1 MADDN
6 SPTGGFSYP
15 GSAGDPFKDL
25 FGGNPT
31 MGANPTQGPV
41 TSNSAP
47 SSGSSGTDSSASS
60 DGGGVGSDAGSTS
73 SSDAADSGTSTS
85 SQSSSTSSSSS
96 SSPANSGISSPAS
109 SSSETPDP
117 MGREGGGSWGGDMSI
132 TGGAAPDGRTSYSDP
147 ASGGLSSDTGPI
159 GGVDGITGA
168 SDRTPVS
175 LSNSA
180 SSVEDP
186 LSSLK
191 SALGISQP
199 VPGATGTN
207 FGTASSDPLAS
218 INAASWAGL
227 GPAQP
232 DDMVDMGSIYNNP
245 FRSPVGTLA
254 DNLPQGITAPK
265 TQDRVP
271 QIGTYGDS
279 LYDDAALND
288 ITPTFDGPP
297 VASNIPAAPEYDPLQ
312 DIQPPIAQPFNNT
325 TVAQNRFG
333 SGTQSAWGGGPP
345 TTDVAQNDIGMPGSE
360 FQLGGFDPL
369 SSLKA
374 AMGIASTDLPED
386 PRVGLPPGGFPPAS
400 QGVASLPTDPR
411 VGLPPGGF
419 PPAQPATASLPMD
432 PRVASVPPGAF
443 PASEIPRP
451 ADPLTALRQAFG
463 IETAAG
469 RYPSRGNYQGYPAA
483 AESILRATQ
492 TGPQSSEMTQNVAP
506 DPGYEPPPDDTQM
519 AQAELP
525 MDPRVGL
532 PNTGFPAG
540 AMIQP
545 ASAPPFRTAAA
556 PDLPPGYAEQYFPN
570 GIPGTEEV
578 VPEEQGPPMPPDMQT
593 ADSGVPGTSEN
604 PIQTNQIEAPSQNDP
619 PPTKMGGFLGGL
631 ADLLTRG
638 RSGDTVTKDYN
649 DWADMSPEQRQA
661 WADRREAERNPA
673 DGGDARNDAQAIE
686 NPDTAKIAELEKQLA
701 DLKLALKKR
710 ADAAKRSQRQ
720 LGLVKR
726 QYA

>member
-25 FGGNPT
+25 FNGNPT
-31 MGANPTQGPV
+31 LGANPTQGPV

-47 SSGSSGTDSSASS
+47 SSGNSGTESSASS
-60 DGGGVGSDAGSTS
+60 DGGGVGSDAS
-73 SSDAADSGTSTS
+73 SSSADAADSGASTS
-85 SQSSSTSSSSS
+85 SQSPSSSASSPSST
-96 SSPANSGISSPAS
+96 ANSGISSPAS
-109 SSSETPDP
+109 GSDTSG
-117 MGREGGGSWGGDMSI
+117 MGSEGGGSWGGDMSI

-159 GGVDGITGA
+159 GGLDGITGA

-175 LSNSA
+175 LSNA
-180 SSVEDP
+180 GTSVADP
-186 LSSLK
+186 LGSLK

-199 VPGATGTN
+199 APGATGTN
-207 FGTASSDPLAS
+207 FGTANSDPLAS
-218 INAASWAGL
+218 INAASWANEDV
-227 GPAQP
+227 PAP
-232 DDMVDMGSIYNNP
+232 DSIVDMGSIYNNP
-245 FRSPVGTLA
+245 FRSPVGTLGEG
-254 DNLPQGITAPK
+254 LVSSK
-265 TQDRVP
+265 
-271 QIGTYGDS
+271 
-279 LYDDAALND
+279 YDDRIAPTEGFVNASARRAPTGTEEDFLNE
-288 ITPTFDGPP
+288 IVPGFDGPP

-325 TVAQNRFG
+325 LVAQTGFP
-333 SGTQSAWGGGPP
+333 SGTQTAWGGGPP
-345 TTDVAQNDIGMPGSE
+345 TTDVAQNDIGRPGSE
-360 FQLGGFDPL
+360 MQLGGFDPL
-369 SSLKA
+369 SSIKA

-400 QGVASLPTDPR
+400 QGVASLPPDPR

-451 ADPLTALRQAFG
+451 ADPLTALREAFG

-540 AMIQP
+540 ATIQP

-578 VPEEQGPPMPPDMQT
+578 VPEEQGPPMPPDIQT

-661 WADRREAERNPA
+661 WADRREAERNRA
-673 DGGDARNDAQAIE
+673 DGGNARNDAQATE
-686 NPDTAKIAELEKQLA
+686 NPDKAKIDELEA
-701 DLKLALKKR
+701 EIAALRELIEGRKK
-710 ADAAKRSQRQ
+710 AAKRSKQQ
-720 LGLVKR
+720 YGLIMR
-726 QYA
+726 NYS